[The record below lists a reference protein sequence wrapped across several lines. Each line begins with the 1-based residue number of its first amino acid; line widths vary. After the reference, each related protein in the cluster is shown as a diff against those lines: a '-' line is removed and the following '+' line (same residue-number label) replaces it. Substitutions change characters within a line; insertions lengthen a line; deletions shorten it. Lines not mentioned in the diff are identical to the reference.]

1 MINGIML
8 FGVSVA
14 GGILGGFI
22 SIAVIEAIKRYKTK
36 HKEDIESIYVDEL
49 NIGEIKKWFSD
60 KITSD
65 VLKGVILYPTPEN
78 TAKWKLNIKKS
89 EMSNM
94 LIQAV
99 YDEAHDNIVSYR
111 EIIFSALSPKLQE
124 LLDNNGGVFVVE
136 A

>member
-60 KITSD
+60 KISSD
-65 VLKGVILYPTPEN
+65 VFKGVVLYPTPEN
-78 TAKWKLNIKKS
+78 TAKWKLNIKES

-111 EIIFSALSPKLQE
+111 EIIFGALSPKLQE
-124 LLDNNGGVFVVE
+124 LLDTNGGVFVVE